1 MSYCRPSE
9 NSTRTSEPEISL
21 LGFATSPTKN
31 SASEFGEDL
40 CFRLDIF
47 GINIHDILV

>member
-40 CFRLDIF
+40 CFVWTY
-47 GINIHDILV
+47 LVLISMTF